1 MNCEEASERFTAEQ
15 LEIVTLPPA
24 ARVVVKAAAGTGK
37 THTLA
42 GRLTWLVENQGLS
55 AGDQVLVLSFSRAA
69 VAELRR
75 RIGGIDGDARYTGA
89 ATFDSFATRIISAA
103 GHDSSD
109 IAAMDYASRIRAAVG
124 LLSGEHV
131 LPDELQLVQHVL
143 VDEIQDLVGARAD
156 LVMALLERVGTG
168 FTLFGDPAQAIYDH
182 QEDRLPRKPDLY
194 SRVQHRYPGDVMSL
208 GLTHDYR
215 SITPHANRVAD
226 VGACLRLP
234 DADQETTTYQ
244 LRSILLS
251 LPTVKIAA
259 ARRMLTRREDEVN
272 AFLTRTNGE
281 ALLLS
286 RALFDASVPH
296 RYQRRGGEKAAP
308 DWIAKVVAGL
318 MDTQLTWAVFDER
331 LAAIA
336 SLLPP
341 GDPNVLY
348 GYLKALSPG
357 RGRAIDLRRVG
368 DRVREQNLPEDMNAV
383 ASASVVVSTI
393 HRAKGLEFD
402 RVLLTEPEHNQIVD
416 VAEENRLMYVA
427 LSRARREIFH
437 TSRPDTG
444 GLRVDQGTKR
454 WVRRGLGR
462 LQWQVREIEVT
473 GQDVD
478 AVEPAGTWLL
488 GERPREIQEYLSS
501 AVRPGDPVEF
511 QLVKGRRDGEST
523 ARYDIHH
530 ASHVIG
536 RTSEGFGQVLG
547 RLAGGRR
554 QTRWPERIE
563 GLHVEL
569 VDTVAGDASV
579 GRSHGLGSSGMWLR
593 ARVFGLG
600 SLSLHGGEGTESV

>member
-1 MNCEEASERFTAEQ
+1 MNTGEATGRFTAEQ
-15 LEIVTLPPA
+15 LEVVTLPA
-24 ARVVVKAAAGTGK
+24 TARAVIKAAAGTGK

-42 GRLTWLVENQGLS
+42 GRLMWLVENQGLS
-55 AGDQVLVLSFSRAA
+55 VGDQVLVLSFSRAA

-75 RIGGIDGDARYTGA
+75 RISGLDGDARYAGA

-103 GHDSSD
+103 GRDSSG
-109 IAAMDYASRIRAAVG
+109 IVAMDYTSRIRAAVG
-124 LLSGEHV
+124 LLSGAQV
-131 LPDELQLVQHVL
+131 LPGELQLVQHVL

-156 LVMALLERVGTG
+156 LVMALLERAGTG
-168 FTLFGDPAQAIYDH
+168 FTLFGDSAQAIYDH
-182 QEDRLPRKPDLY
+182 QEDRLPRSPDLY
-194 SRVQHRYPGDVMSL
+194 SRVQRRYPADVMSL

-215 SITPHANRVAD
+215 SLTPQANRVAG

-234 DADQETTTYQ
+234 DVDQESATHQ

-259 ARRMLTRREDEVN
+259 ARRMLTRGEDEVN

-296 RYQRRGGEKAAP
+296 RYQRRGEEKAAP
-308 DWIAKVVAGL
+308 DWIGKLVAGL
-318 MDTQLTWAVFDER
+318 TETQLTSAMFDER

-336 SLLPP
+336 PPLPA
-341 GDPNVLY
+341 DPNMLY
-348 GYLKALSPG
+348 GSLKALSPG
-357 RGRAIDLRRVG
+357 RGHAIDLQRVA

-383 ASASVVVSTI
+383 APASVVVSTI

-402 RVLLTEPEHNQIVD
+402 RVLLTEPAHNQTAD
-416 VAEENRLMYVA
+416 VAEENRVMYVA

-437 TSRPDTG
+437 TSRPDTA
-444 GLRVDQGTKR
+444 GLRIDHGTKR
-454 WVRRGLGR
+454 WVRRGFGR

-488 GERPREIQEYLSS
+488 GERPREIQEYLGS

-511 QLVKGRRDGEST
+511 QLIEGRRDGEST
-523 ARYDIHH
+523 ARYSIRH
-530 ASHVIG
+530 AGYVIG
-536 RTSEGFGQVLG
+536 RTSEGFAQVLG

-554 QTRWPERIE
+554 QTSWPERVE

-593 ARVFGLG
+593 VRVFGLG
-600 SLSLHGGEGTESV
+600 SLRFYGGEGTESV